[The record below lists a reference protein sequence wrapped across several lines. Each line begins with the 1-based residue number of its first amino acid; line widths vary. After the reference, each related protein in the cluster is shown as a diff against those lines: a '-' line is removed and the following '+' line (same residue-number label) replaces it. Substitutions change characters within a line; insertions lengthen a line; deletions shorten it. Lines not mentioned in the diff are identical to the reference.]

1 MVNPNKSKISKTLLH
16 QLDVIDKKH
25 ESGKI
30 TKRQHD
36 TLSKKAIDKALSKH
50 H

>member
-1 MVNPNKSKISKTLLH
+1 MATKSNPSNALLKK
-16 QLDVIDKKH
+16 LGAIDKKH

-36 TLSKKAIDKALSKH
+36 TMSKKAVDKALSGAK
-50 H
+50 

>member
-1 MVNPNKSKISKTLLH
+1 MPSKSKISKALLKK
-16 QLDVIDKKH
+16 LDAIDKKH

-36 TLSKKAIDKALSKH
+36 SQSKKAVDKALKEVK
-50 H
+50 

>member
-1 MVNPNKSKISKTLLH
+1 MPSKSEIAKKLLKK
-16 QLDVIDKKH
+16 LDDIDKKH

-36 TLSKKAIDKALSKH
+36 SQSKTAINSALRRVK
-50 H
+50 